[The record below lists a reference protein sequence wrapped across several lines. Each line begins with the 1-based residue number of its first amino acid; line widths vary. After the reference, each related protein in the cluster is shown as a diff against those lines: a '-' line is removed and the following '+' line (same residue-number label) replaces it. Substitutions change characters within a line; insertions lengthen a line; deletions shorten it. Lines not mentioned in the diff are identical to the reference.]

1 MPPDLEQEC
10 FFIAPIGDEGSDI
23 RDRSNKIL
31 THIVRPAAESLNLT
45 TVRADEIASP
55 GQITL
60 QVIEHVLKAKAAV
73 ADLTGR
79 NPNVFY
85 ELAVRHVARLP
96 VALIVANDDPPL
108 PFDIA
113 QMRTIPFDYKDLDS
127 AARCREKIIAH
138 LKEAI
143 RGAVDSPITTA
154 VDFGAMQ
161 RGNPLERSIA
171 EVVTGLN
178 DLAGLQRETKQR
190 LDQLVE
196 AVSAE
201 PSASLLARRPMSV
214 EQVDREVE
222 LREKDLTLLR
232 HTQSVLHRML
242 TSRHEGEETAEK
254 GQHPLDANETPRP

>member
-10 FFIAPIGDEGSDI
+10 FFIAPIGEEGSDI
-23 RDRSNKIL
+23 RDRSDKIL
-31 THIVRPAAESLNLT
+31 THIVRPAAESLDLT

-60 QVIEHVLKAKAAV
+60 QMIEHILKAKAAV

-85 ELAVRHVARLP
+85 ELAVRHAARLP
-96 VALIVANDDPPL
+96 VALIVASDDPPL

-113 QMRTIPFDYKDLDS
+113 QMRTIPFDHRDLDS
-127 AARCREKIIAH
+127 AALCRERIIAH
-138 LKEAI
+138 LSEAI
-143 RGAVDSPITTA
+143 GGAVDSPITTA

-171 EVVTGLN
+171 EVVSGLN

-190 LDQLVE
+190 LDQVVE
-196 AVSAE
+196 AVAAE
-201 PSASLLARRPMSV
+201 PSASLLARRPLSL
-214 EQVDREVE
+214 EQVNREVE
-222 LREKDLTLLR
+222 LREKELMLLR
-232 HTQSVLHRML
+232 HTQSVLRRML
-242 TSRHEGEETAEK
+242 PSHREGEETIEEVK
-254 GQHPLDANETPRP
+254 HPLDADGAP